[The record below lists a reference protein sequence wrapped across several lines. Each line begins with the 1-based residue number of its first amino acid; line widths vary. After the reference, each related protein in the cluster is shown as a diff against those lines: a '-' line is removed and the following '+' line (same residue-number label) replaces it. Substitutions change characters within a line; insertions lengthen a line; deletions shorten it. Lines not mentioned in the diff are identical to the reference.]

1 MELLSR
7 SYVSMM
13 LLFTILALPLSFL
26 FFLALN
32 FAFKLN
38 IGIILLIAF
47 LCTIITALGFYFYP
61 ASLIGG
67 KNSKIKLEFPF
78 ALVHMSAVAGSG
90 AQPISIFEL
99 IAESEDYPELKKE
112 IKKIINY
119 INLFGYDLTTALK
132 NVANTTASP
141 ELKELLYGMVSTI
154 ETGGDLRGYLKEKAE
169 DALNLY
175 RLDRK
180 KQIEA
185 LATYS
190 EVYTSLLI
198 AAPLLLLVTLA
209 IINSIGGN
217 IGGFEVKTLAWIG
230 VAVALPLISIGLLLI
245 LIDLIFF
252 FNFTKDFG
260 STKWYFSPIIVIALF
275 AGSLFFI
282 RDIIKEGARQ
292 KELEVKF
299 LEFVRG
305 LVENVRSGVTIPQ
318 AVLHVSNINFGALTP
333 YVTKLAN
340 QIEWGYPLHEALTIF
355 GLQVWLH

>member
-1 MELLSR
+1 MPSR
-7 SYVSMM
+7 KFSQK
-13 LLFTILALPLSFL
+13 II
-26 FFLALN
+26 
-32 FAFKLN
+32 N
-38 IGIILLIAF
+38 IGKKA
-47 LCTIITALGFYFYP
+47 T
-61 ASLIGG
+61 
-67 KNSKIKLEFPF
+67 
-78 ALVHMSAVAGSG
+78 
-90 AQPISIFEL
+90 Q
-99 IAESEDYPELKKE
+99 KE
-112 IKKIINY
+112 IKKILNY

-230 VAVALPLISIGLLLI
+230 VAVALPLINIG
-245 LIDLIFF
+245 FM
-252 FNFTKDFG
+252 
-260 STKWYFSPIIVIALF
+260 
-275 AGSLFFI
+275 FFI
-282 RDIIKEGARQ
+282 SMSQ
-292 KELEVKF
+292 K
-299 LEFVRG
+299 G
-305 LVENVRSGVTIPQ
+305 L
-318 AVLHVSNINFGALTP
+318 
-333 YVTKLAN
+333 
-340 QIEWGYPLHEALTIF
+340 
-355 GLQVWLH
+355 